1 MLDELTTVAVQI
13 LVHAPASEEERYNLK
28 LRSAELGRSFQ
39 NKSSKEENRA
49 AGAFVSGR
57 VAGVWHGT

>member
-13 LVHAPASEEERYNLK
+13 LEHARAFEEERYNLK

-49 AGAFVSGR
+49 AGDK
-57 VAGVWHGT
+57 